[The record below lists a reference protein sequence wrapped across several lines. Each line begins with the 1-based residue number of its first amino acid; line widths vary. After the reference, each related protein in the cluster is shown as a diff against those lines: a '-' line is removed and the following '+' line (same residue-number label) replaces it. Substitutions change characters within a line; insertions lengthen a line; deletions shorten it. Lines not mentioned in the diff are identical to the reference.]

1 MLQYKWLL
9 LLALFLTIGSNLFSL
24 IGPMLSG
31 YAIDAIEPGFQ
42 KVEFEKVFYYI
53 ILMIGFYIVSS
64 FLSYLLSILMI
75 YIKGFRWGDTQGL

>member
-1 MLQYKWLL
+1 MKGNKKYTIFRLGRYMLQYKWLL

-42 KVEFEKVFYYI
+42 KVEFEKVFI
-53 ILMIGFYIVSS
+53 TLFS
-64 FLSYLLSILMI
+64 
-75 YIKGFRWGDTQGL
+75 